1 MAKPGAKPTRG
12 RGKPENPRKYKKK
25 TSPLVIDKV
34 EYVDYK
40 DVDLLSRFMS
50 DRAKIRNMRVSGNDR
65 QQQLD
70 IANAIKIAREMA
82 LLPYARRV
90 ASSSRTRPSRDGDRR
105 PRRDEGMES
114 AIEVPQLDAAADVDA
129 GQLDDEQ
136 LDTGLDTGQL
146 DDGQLDDGQLDDA
159 AEEA

>member
-1 MAKPGAKPTRG
+1 MAKAKAKGSKSPARAP
-12 RGKPENPRKYKKK
+12 RGKDANPRKYKKK
-25 TSPLVIDKV
+25 TSPLIIDKV

-82 LLPYARRV
+82 LLPYAKRV
-90 ASSSRTRPSRDGDRR
+90 ASASRTRPPRDGERR
-105 PRRDEGMES
+105 PRRDEGFEGQTEGTP
-114 AIEVPQLDAAADVDA
+114 EVDDLEVEDLEA
-129 GQLDDEQ
+129 GDLTETD
-136 LDTGLDTGQL
+136 
-146 DDGQLDDGQLDDA
+146 
-159 AEEA
+159 EEA

>member
-1 MAKPGAKPTRG
+1 MAKKPQRG

-25 TSPLVIDKV
+25 TSPLVIEKV

-50 DRAKIRNMRVSGNDR
+50 DRAKIRNMRVSGNNR
-65 QQQLD
+65 QQQLE

-90 ASSSRTRPSRDGDRR
+90 ASTGRPGRGGRDRDGGRDDRR
-105 PRRDEGMES
+105 PPRDESRDSQTDG
-114 AIEVPQLDAAADVDA
+114 AAAST
-129 GQLDDEQ
+129 DEA
-136 LDTGLDTGQL
+136 DTSVADGASADTTTDESEG
-146 DDGQLDDGQLDDA
+146 
-159 AEEA
+159 

>member
-1 MAKPGAKPTRG
+1 MAKKAQRG

-25 TSPLVIDKV
+25 TSPLVIEKV

-50 DRAKIRNMRVSGNDR
+50 DRAKIRNMRVSGNNR
-65 QQQLD
+65 QQQLE

-90 ASSSRTRPSRDGDRR
+90 ASAARQGRGRDGDRDRR
-105 PRRDEGMES
+105 PPRDEGTDSQVE
-114 AIEVPQLDAAADVDA
+114 AIEVENDDEVADVVETAVAADATVESED
-129 GQLDDEQ
+129 
-136 LDTGLDTGQL
+136 
-146 DDGQLDDGQLDDA
+146 
-159 AEEA
+159 

>member
-1 MAKPGAKPTRG
+1 MAKKPQRG

-25 TSPLVIDKV
+25 TSPLLIEKV

-50 DRAKIRNMRVSGNDR
+50 DRAKIRNMRVSGNNR
-65 QQQLD
+65 QQQLE

-90 ASSSRTRPSRDGDRR
+90 ASTGRPGRGRDRDRDGGRDDRR
-105 PRRDEGMES
+105 PPRDENRES
-114 AIEVPQLDAAADVDA
+114 SAERSTPSTDAADTSVADATV
-129 GQLDDEQ
+129 E
-136 LDTGLDTGQL
+136 TST
-146 DDGQLDDGQLDDA
+146 
-159 AEEA
+159 EESEA

>member
-1 MAKPGAKPTRG
+1 MAKAKASKSPSRAP
-12 RGKPENPRKYKKK
+12 RGKDANPRKFKKK

-90 ASSSRTRPSRDGDRR
+90 ASASRSRGPRDGGDRR
-105 PRRDEGMES
+105 PRRDGGLEAQVEG
-114 AIEVPQLDAAADVDA
+114 AGVDTADAVDVDVEA
-129 GQLDDEQ
+129 FEATTEG
-136 LDTGLDTGQL
+136 
-146 DDGQLDDGQLDDA
+146 
-159 AEEA
+159 EE

>member
-1 MAKPGAKPTRG
+1 MPKAKGSKAPSRAP
-12 RGKPENPRKYKKK
+12 RGKDANPRKYKKK
-25 TSPLVIDKV
+25 TSPLIIDKV

-82 LLPYARRV
+82 LLPYAKRV
-90 ASSSRTRPSRDGDRR
+90 ASASRTRPPRDGERR
-105 PRRDEGMES
+105 PRRDEGFEGQVEETEVEETEVEVDVEETGDES
-114 AIEVPQLDAAADVDA
+114 
-129 GQLDDEQ
+129 
-136 LDTGLDTGQL
+136 
-146 DDGQLDDGQLDDA
+146 
-159 AEEA
+159 EES

>member
-1 MAKPGAKPTRG
+1 MAKKATRG

-25 TSPLVIDKV
+25 TSPLVIEKV

-65 QQQLD
+65 QQQLE

-90 ASSSRTRPSRDGDRR
+90 ASAGRPGRGGRDRDDRR
-105 PRRDEGMES
+105 PPRDEGRDSQVEGG
-114 AIEVPQLDAAADVDA
+114 AD
-129 GQLDDEQ
+129 GGDDDD
-136 LDTGLDTGQL
+136 DTGTDEGTVATNETSE
-146 DDGQLDDGQLDDA
+146 D
-159 AEEA
+159 

>member
-1 MAKPGAKPTRG
+1 MAKMPQRG

-40 DVDLLSRFMS
+40 DVDLLSRFLS
-50 DRAKIRNMRVSGNDR
+50 DRAKIRNMRVSGNNR
-65 QQQLD
+65 QQQLE

-90 ASSSRTRPSRDGDRR
+90 ASAGRPGRGGRDRDGGRDGGRDDRR
-105 PRRDEGMES
+105 PPRDEGFDSQVVGGAEATDDDDPSVVDGVES
-114 AIEVPQLDAAADVDA
+114 TEADA
-129 GQLDDEQ
+129 DES
-136 LDTGLDTGQL
+136 
-146 DDGQLDDGQLDDA
+146 
-159 AEEA
+159 EA

>member
-1 MAKPGAKPTRG
+1 MAKKAQRG

-65 QQQLD
+65 QQQ
-70 IANAIKIAREMA
+70 AEVAKAIKIAREMA
-82 LLPYARRV
+82 LLPYANRV
-90 ASSSRTRPSRDGDRR
+90 ASAPRGGRRDRDGDRR
-105 PRRDEGMES
+105 PPR
-114 AIEVPQLDAAADVDA
+114 
-129 GQLDDEQ
+129 
-136 LDTGLDTGQL
+136 
-146 DDGQLDDGQLDDA
+146 DDGQQSQVDSGDTEATDDDLV
-159 AEEA
+159 EADVATATTEVSED

>member
-1 MAKPGAKPTRG
+1 MAKKAQRG

-25 TSPLVIDKV
+25 TSPLVIEKV

-65 QQQLD
+65 QQQLEV
-70 IANAIKIAREMA
+70 AKAIKIAREMA

-90 ASSSRTRPSRDGDRR
+90 ASSARQGRGRDGDRDRR
-105 PRRDEGMES
+105 PPRDEGNES
-114 AIEVPQLDAAADVDA
+114 QVETTEVASDDEPDVADVVTA
-129 GQLDDEQ
+129 TSG
-136 LDTGLDTGQL
+136 
-146 DDGQLDDGQLDDA
+146 DGEG
-159 AEEA
+159 

>member
-1 MAKPGAKPTRG
+1 MAKKPQRG

-25 TSPLVIDKV
+25 TSQLVIDKV

-50 DRAKIRNMRVSGNDR
+50 DRAKIRNMRVSGNNR
-65 QQQLD
+65 QQQLE

-90 ASSSRTRPSRDGDRR
+90 ASSGRPGRGGRDRDGGREGGRDGGRDDRR
-105 PRRDEGMES
+105 PPRDEGPS
-114 AIEVPQLDAAADVDA
+114 LSIDGGSSSTAGDDTSVNDGAADTTTT
-129 GQLDDEQ
+129 DES
-136 LDTGLDTGQL
+136 
-146 DDGQLDDGQLDDA
+146 
-159 AEEA
+159 EA

>member
-1 MAKPGAKPTRG
+1 MAKAKASKSPSRAP
-12 RGKPENPRKYKKK
+12 RGKDANPRKFKKK

-82 LLPYARRV
+82 LLPYAQRV
-90 ASSSRTRPSRDGDRR
+90 ASASRSRGPRDGGDRR
-105 PRRDEGMES
+105 PRRDEGFENQVEG
-114 AIEVPQLDAAADVDA
+114 ANTP
-129 GQLDDEQ
+129 
-136 LDTGLDTGQL
+136 
-146 DDGQLDDGQLDDA
+146 
-159 AEEA
+159 AEENDEADTVETEAGEE